1 MTEINN
7 TAKALSLCELF
18 KSEPTENLISNL
30 RTSLGLR
37 TLGRHLLPTTI
48 NSNLL
53 QPTCYLCCPSV
64 AYIDY
69 ARDELRHFSD
79 FRLLSAMLDALLRLG
94 YPLIQAAQLDRQVQ
108 INNWLLATNPIPDV
122 DA

>member
-37 TLGRHLLPTTI
+37 TFGSPLASNHDQQQSPATDVLFVLPVGRLYRLRTRRIASLFGFPAALG
-48 NSNLL
+48 
-53 QPTCYLCCPSV
+53 
-64 AYIDY
+64 Y
-69 ARDELRHFSD
+69 ARCPPQAGIPADPGR
-79 FRLLSAMLDALLRLG
+79 SA
-94 YPLIQAAQLDRQVQ
+94 
-108 INNWLLATNPIPDV
+108 
-122 DA
+122 